1 MVLDL
6 KIFMYRNADEI
17 NKLQKIKADSDKQ
30 MVEALQQ
37 VKSLSSSKTA
47 LQQELEE
54 LKVAAQA
61 MVDVV
66 EIPETLQRSRSPW
79 RGSCRRFLSV
89 SCIMSQ

>member
-1 MVLDL
+1 MLDL

-17 NKLQKIKADSDKQ
+17 NKLRKIKADYDKQ

-61 MVDVV
+61 VVDVV

-79 RGSCRRFLSV
+79 WGSCRRFLSV
-89 SCIMSQ
+89 SCRMSQ